1 MLKEETTV
9 ANDADDVDKFIEG
22 LVDIDMDT
30 DKFFNDID
38 ELSDYLK
45 LSDDEDEED
54 ELGL

>member
-1 MLKEETTV
+1 M
-9 ANDADDVDKFIEG
+9 ADDDVDEFIEG

-38 ELSDYLK
+38 ELSAYLK
-45 LSDDEDEED
+45 LKEEDDDDEDD

>member
-1 MLKEETTV
+1 M
-9 ANDADDVDKFIEG
+9 ADDDVDAFIEG

-30 DKFFNDID
+30 DKFFNNID

-45 LSDDEDEED
+45 IKDDEDDED